1 MPAAILPEGT
11 RLNTNGAGDAFT
23 SGLLLA
29 SMLRHTGKVFEHS
42 QQESNI
48 EELTTDRKDDTAS
61 SVSAPSRGA
70 AGGKKMTPYT
80 LYMRENYVAL
90 KHQCKDDK
98 KAIFTKCHEMWEN
111 ESNEVKFMYERM
123 VKEEYEVVGTN
134 AETSTS
140 ILSDTSL
147 DALDSNQ
154 LVASQMIG
162 GGIGVVFK
170 SEHAANASLNLES
183 AVQFAGLVAAYHV
196 DTDTR
201 DLDHVDLG
209 ELLRNSI
216 MSLSAVEGTLEI

>member
-29 SMLRHTGKVFEHS
+29 SMLRHTGKVVEPS
-42 QQESNI
+42 SPLDSRAEG
-48 EELTTDRKDDTAS
+48 LTDRKEDTGS
-61 SVSAPSRGA
+61 SVSTPSRGA
-70 AGGKKMTPYT
+70 TGGKKMTPYT

-90 KHQCKDDK
+90 KHQCMDDK
-98 KAIFTKCHEMWEN
+98 KAIFTKCHEMWES
-111 ESNEVKFMYERM
+111 ESNEVKLMYERM
-123 VKEEYEVVGTN
+123 VKEEYDVVGTN
-134 AETSTS
+134 VETSTS

-154 LVASQMIG
+154 FAASQMG
-162 GGIGVVFK
+162 GGVEFK
-170 SEHAANASLNLES
+170 TEHTANASLNLES

-201 DLDHVDLG
+201 DLDHIDLG

-216 MSLSAVEGTLEI
+216 LSLSAVEGTREI

>member
-29 SMLRHTGKVFEHS
+29 SMLRHTGKVFEPS
-42 QQESNI
+42 PLDS
-48 EELTTDRKDDTAS
+48 TTEGSFDRKEDARST
-61 SVSAPSRGA
+61 VSAPSRGTT
-70 AGGKKMTPYT
+70 GGKKMTPYT

-123 VKEEYEVVGTN
+123 VKEEYDVVGTN

-147 DALDSNQ
+147 EALDSNQ
-154 LVASQMIG
+154 HAG
-162 GGIGVVFK
+162 GVDFRT
-170 SEHAANASLNLES
+170 EHTANASLNLES

-201 DLDHVDLG
+201 DLDHVDVG

-216 MSLSAVEGTLEI
+216 LSLSSVVGTLEM